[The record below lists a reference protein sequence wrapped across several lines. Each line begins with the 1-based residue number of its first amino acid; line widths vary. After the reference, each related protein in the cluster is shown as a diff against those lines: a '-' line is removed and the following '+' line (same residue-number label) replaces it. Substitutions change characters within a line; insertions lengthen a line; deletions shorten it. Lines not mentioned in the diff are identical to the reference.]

1 MVYMYQVISIVN
13 KDFLIWIQSVHKFAI
28 CGMIYETC
36 STLKK
41 FMFSG
46 IADAILSRRQL
57 LLSGCPSG
65 VFASLEN
72 STKAI

>member
-1 MVYMYQVISIVN
+1 MNV
-13 KDFLIWIQSVHKFAI
+13 FAKLQF
-28 CGMIYETC
+28 T
-36 STLKK
+36 SKNRTSKN

-57 LLSGCPSG
+57 LGSGCPSG

-72 STKAI
+72 NTKAI